1 MPELPEV
8 ETIRQQL
15 AKQIIGKKW
24 QGKKVI
30 GVYRRAKILD
40 IALADQSH
48 LLFHLKLTGQ
58 LIFNGAP
65 DKHTRQVFN
74 FNDGSCLVFN
84 DVRKF
89 GWFKIVSAEE
99 LQDIEK
105 KLGPEPF
112 GLTPKQFTAMLAKR
126 PKAKIKTLLMDQKFI
141 AGIGN
146 IYADE
151 ILFASHIH
159 PLRIA
164 GDIQPKEIIL
174 LLDKMKKILTAAI
187 KAGGSS
193 VADYLDTFGQKGNY
207 SRQHKVYQKTGQPC
221 QVCQTLIKRIKLGG
235 RSAHYC
241 PKCQK

>member
-8 ETIRQQL
+8 ETIRRQL
-15 AKQIIGKKW
+15 SLRIIGKKLR
-24 QGKKVI
+24 GKKV
-30 GVYRRAKILD
+30 VKVNRRAKILD
-40 IALADQSH
+40 VEFADKSH

-58 LIFNGAP
+58 LIFNGLP
-65 DKHTRQVFN
+65 GKYTRQVFH
-74 FNDGSCLVFN
+74 FNDGSCLTFN

-89 GWFKIVSAEE
+89 GWHKMVSESAFK
-99 LQDIEK
+99 DIEK

-112 GLTPKQFTAMLAKR
+112 DITPKQFALMIAKR

-146 IYADE
+146 IYSDE
-151 ILFASHIH
+151 ILFASHVH

-164 GDIQPKEIIL
+164 GTLQSKEIISL
-174 LLDKMKKILTAAI
+174 LGKTKKILTAAI

-193 VADYLDTFGQKGNY
+193 VADYLDGFGQRGAY
-207 SRQHKVYQKTGQPC
+207 SRQHKVYQKTGLPC
-221 QVCQTLIKRIKLGG
+221 LKCQTLIKRIKSGG
-235 RSAHYC
+235 RSAHFC

>member
-15 AKQIIGKKW
+15 AKQIVGKEL

-30 GVYRRAKILD
+30 GVNRRAKILD
-40 IALADQSH
+40 IEFADKSH
-48 LLFHLKLTGQ
+48 LIFHLKLTGQ
-58 LIFNGAP
+58 LIFNGTP
-65 DKHTRQVFN
+65 GKHTRRVFN
-74 FNDGSCLVFN
+74 FNDGSCLIFN

-89 GWFKIVSAEE
+89 GWYKIVSESQ
-99 LQDIEK
+99 LKDIKK

-112 GLTPKQFTAMLAKR
+112 GLTEKQFALMIAKK

-151 ILFASHIH
+151 ILFASRIH
-159 PLRIA
+159 PLRVA
-164 GDIQPKEIIL
+164 GALGPREIIL
-174 LLDKMKKILTAAI
+174 LLGKIKEILTAAI

-193 VADYLDTFGQKGNY
+193 VSDYLDAFGQKGGY
-207 SRQHKVYQKTGQPC
+207 SRKHKVYQRTGQQC
-221 QVCQTLIKRIKLGG
+221 VKCGSIIERIRLAG

-241 PKCQK
+241 PNCQK